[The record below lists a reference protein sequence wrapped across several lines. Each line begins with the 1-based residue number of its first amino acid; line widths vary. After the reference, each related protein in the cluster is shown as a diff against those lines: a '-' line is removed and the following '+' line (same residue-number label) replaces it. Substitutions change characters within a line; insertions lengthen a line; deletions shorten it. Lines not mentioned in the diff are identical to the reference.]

1 MTRLKLP
8 LHQSWSSDHDSEPAA
23 ASSVLEL
30 IHGLGAF
37 LPIIRSLPNIEQLDH
52 ANTTIQAFSDF
63 CEHLENFSNEISD
76 QLHALEELQ
85 MHLLAQTEAHLC
97 TSSAIYPPQNKKRH
111 QIFYYFLERI
121 RLTTLETYM
130 EFETED
136 LSRFE

>member
-1 MTRLKLP
+1 MTRLKLL

-52 ANTTIQAFSDF
+52 TNTTIQAFSDF

-97 TSSAIYPPQNKKRH
+97 TSSAIDPPQNKNKTKKD
-111 QIFYYFLERI
+111 QFLKMISWRE
-121 RLTTLETYM
+121 LA
-130 EFETED
+130 
-136 LSRFE
+136 

>member
-1 MTRLKLP
+1 MPRLKLL
-8 LHQSWSSDHDSEPAA
+8 LHQSWSSAHDSEPAA

-52 ANTTIQAFSDF
+52 TNTTIQAFSDF

-97 TSSAIYPPQNKKRH
+97 TSSAIYPPQSKKQNKKRH
-111 QIFYYFLERI
+111 QFFKIISWRELA
-121 RLTTLETYM
+121 
-130 EFETED
+130 
-136 LSRFE
+136 

>member
-1 MTRLKLP
+1 MTRLKLL

-52 ANTTIQAFSDF
+52 TNTTIQAFSDF

-97 TSSAIYPPQNKKRH
+97 TSSAIYPPQNKNK
-111 QIFYYFLERI
+111 
-121 RLTTLETYM
+121 TKKDTNC
-130 EFETED
+130 
-136 LSRFE
+136 